1 MASVRYN
8 LTFPKQTASAPVIS
22 ALGTTYHLAAR
33 VENTSVTD
41 ESQWVQVSLTG
52 DGDEIGRAVADLNTL
67 GVFVAPPHLDFNR

>member
-8 LTFPKQTASAPVIS
+8 LTFPKQTASDPVIA

-33 VENTSVTD
+33 VENTSFTD

-52 DGDEIGRAVADLNTL
+52 DGDEIGRAVAYLNTL